1 MQDESYFE
9 LRISAQDLKSIENT
23 IPPSG
28 QYCPHFLKCG
38 GCQLLNWDYAQQCDW
53 KSRQMQ
59 ALCQDIQLTPKPFLG
74 ATTIFGYRHKNTYT
88 LKAFKTQILGGF
100 YAMNSKNLVTI
111 NHCLIQDPQAEAIFN
126 SLKVILKQQ
135 KQQIYNPDYDEGY
148 LKHIVI
154 RISSATPEIMVILVN
169 ASSDFPGRKNVVSAL
184 RKAHPEITS
193 IYENINPKQGPF
205 VLSNKNTLLFGR
217 ATITERMGG
226 LLFNL
231 GPSSFFQ
238 VHPQQ
243 AEMMF
248 KEALSHMDLK
258 ATDTL
263 VDLYCG
269 VGVMALMCA
278 DQVKSVI
285 GIESNPVAVKFA
297 NENAKLNQI
306 LNVQFLKKDVDEYM
320 NTAEGADIVL
330 MDPPREGA
338 SMGFINK
345 LIKMNPRQILYISCN
360 PLTQIRDLKQLS
372 LQYKVTWIQGIDLF
386 PHTKHIESFAILEKK
401 THRSQK

>member
-9 LRISAQDLKSIENT
+9 LRISDQDLQSIKSSN
-23 IPPSG
+23 PPKG
-28 QYCPHFLKCG
+28 QYCPYFLKCG
-38 GCQLLNWDYAQQCDW
+38 GCQLLNWEYERQIDW
-53 KSRQMQ
+53 KSKQME
-59 ALCQDIQLTPKPFLG
+59 ALCRDIQLTPKPFLS
-74 ATTIFGYRHKNTYT
+74 ASEIFGYRHKNTYT
-88 LKAFKTQILGGF
+88 LKAHKMDILGGF

-111 NHCLIQDPQAEAIFN
+111 NHCLIQDQKAEAIFN
-126 SLKVILKQQ
+126 SIKVILKQQ
-135 KQQIYNPDYDEGY
+135 KQQVYDPNTDEGY

-154 RISSATPEIMVILVN
+154 RVSSASNEIMVILVN
-169 ASSDFPGRKNVVSAL
+169 ASSEFPGRKNVITAL

-193 IYENINPKQGPF
+193 IVENTNPKQGPY
-205 VLSNKNTLLFGR
+205 VLSNTNHLLYGRETL
-217 ATITERMGG
+217 TEKMGG
-226 LLFNL
+226 LTFHL

-243 AEMMF
+243 AELMF
-248 KEALSHMDLK
+248 KEALSHLDFK
-258 ATDTL
+258 PTDTL

-278 DQVKSVI
+278 TQVKTVI
-285 GIESNPVAVKFA
+285 GVESNPVAIKFA
-297 NENAKLNQI
+297 NENAKLNAI
-306 LNVQFLKKDVDEYM
+306 TNAKFYKKDVDEFM
-320 NTAEGADIVL
+320 GTVEGADIVL

-338 SMGFINK
+338 SMNFINK

-372 LQYKVTWIQGIDLF
+372 LQYKVTWIQGVDLF

-401 THRSQK
+401 TFRP

>member
-9 LRISAQDLKSIENT
+9 LRLSNTDLESIKKAV
-23 IPPSG
+23 PSKE

-38 GCQLLNWDYAQQCDW
+38 GCQLLNWDYEKQVEW
-53 KSRQMQ
+53 KGKQME
-59 ALCQDIQLTPKPFLG
+59 ALCNDIQLTPKPFLK
-74 ATTIFGYRHKNTYT
+74 AETILAYRHKNTYT

-111 NHCLIQDPQAEAIFN
+111 NHCLIQDKKAEVIFN
-126 SLKVILKQQ
+126 SLKTILKQQ
-135 KQQIYNPDYDEGY
+135 KQQVYEPDYDEGY

-154 RISSATPEIMVILVN
+154 RVSSSTDEIMVILVN
-169 ASSDFPGRKNVVSAL
+169 ASSEFPGRKNVVTAL

-193 IYENINPKQGPF
+193 IYENTNPEQGPY
-205 VLSNKNTLLFGR
+205 VLSNTNRLLYGRETL
-217 ATITERMGG
+217 TDKMGG
-226 LLFNL
+226 LTFHL

-238 VHPQQ
+238 VHPSQ

-248 KEALSHMDLK
+248 KEALSHLDLRP
-258 ATDTL
+258 TDTL

-278 DQVKSVI
+278 DKVKNVI

-297 NENAKLNQI
+297 TENATLNQI
-306 LNVQFLKKDVDEYM
+306 NNAKFYKKKVDEYM
-320 NTAEGADIVL
+320 GTAEGADIVL

-338 SMGFINK
+338 SMAFINN

-360 PLTQIRDLKQLS
+360 PLTQVRDLKQLA
-372 LQYKVTWIQGIDLF
+372 LQYKVTWIQGVDLF
-386 PHTKHIESFAILEKK
+386 PQTKHIESFAILEKK
-401 THRSQK
+401 VRRP